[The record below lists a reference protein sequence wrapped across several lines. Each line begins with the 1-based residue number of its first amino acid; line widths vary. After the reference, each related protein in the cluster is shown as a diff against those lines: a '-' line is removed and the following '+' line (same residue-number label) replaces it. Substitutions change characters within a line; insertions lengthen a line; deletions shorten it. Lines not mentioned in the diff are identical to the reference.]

1 MSVHKTKTGYV
12 VRWRDGARNR
22 QRTFDRHADARRWDD
37 EVRRRRQLGTL
48 AQLDAGVV
56 TLNAYVIDTWTAVY
70 APMLAPRTRE
80 VYAHTFDRH
89 IAPTLGALAVHTITP
104 AVVARWQAAVAPA
117 GREALAKARTVL
129 SSILSTAAEV
139 ELIATNPLR
148 TVRAPRAPMHAEVRP
163 LAPASVEALRAALG
177 HRDAV
182 LVSLMAYAGL
192 RPGEARE
199 LRWGHV
205 LDRTLVIGASK
216 TGKRRTVRLLDPL
229 ATDLRE
235 RRMASGRPADD
246 APVIP
251 RPSDGGVM
259 SARSFNDW
267 RGATFGPALAAA
279 GLPPARPYDLRHSF
293 ASLLLHEGRSVI
305 YVARQLGHD
314 ARYTLGTYGHVIDE
328 LDGQPHVSAE
338 DAIVRRASRRRQAR
352 LGLRRTARHK
362 GGNDEAERRRP
373 GVPRPRGVG
382 AIRDG
387 FGAGTSTRDR
397 GRRGPDRQRLHR
409 FQGGGDDRGGARLQD
424 RPPNQEGQRSD
435 VRRPGEAGALR
446 AGRGDVT

>member
-1 MSVHKTKTGYV
+1 MSVHKTTTGYT

-22 QRTFDRHADARRWDD
+22 QRSFDRRADAQRWDG

-56 TLNAYVIDTWTAVY
+56 TLNTYVVDTWAAIY

-80 VYAHTFDRH
+80 VYAHTYDRH
-89 IAPTLGALAVHTITP
+89 IAPTLGALALHTIHP

-117 GREALAKARTVL
+117 GHEALVKARTVL
-129 SSILSTAAEV
+129 SSILSTAAEA

-148 TVRAPRAPMHAEVRP
+148 TVRAPRGPMHAEVRP
-163 LAPASVEALRAALG
+163 LAPASVEALRAVLE

-205 LDRTLVIGASK
+205 LDHTLVIGAAK

-229 ATDLRE
+229 AADLRE
-235 RRMASGRPADD
+235 WRMASGRPADD

-259 SARSFNDW
+259 SAKSFNAW
-267 RGATFGPALAAA
+267 RDGRGPKRSDGKPSPRWGFAKALEDA
-279 GLPPARPYDLRHSF
+279 GLPHARPYDLRHSF

-305 YVARQLGHD
+305 YVARQLGHN

-328 LDGQPHVSAE
+328 LDGQPRVSAE
-338 DAIVRRASRRRQAR
+338 DAIRAA
-352 LGLRRTARHK
+352 
-362 GGNDEAERRRP
+362 
-373 GVPRPRGVG
+373 
-382 AIRDG
+382 
-387 FGAGTSTRDR
+387 
-397 GRRGPDRQRLHR
+397 
-409 FQGGGDDRGGARLQD
+409 
-424 RPPNQEGQRSD
+424 
-435 VRRPGEAGALR
+435 R
-446 AGRGDVT
+446 AGSTVRAARG